1 MVPSPLPFFTEV
13 RYNPPDGRKWSTR
26 RTRVGRYLFP
36 AAYNPIPNFG
46 EIGLVDNRH
55 KHVILDQEP
64 GRSLTT
70 DIFQATILMNDR
82 RIHQSVRLANN
93 ARSTIAL
100 QPELAKQQELDTNIP
115 KYLASCWFRSHS
127 SR

>member
-13 RYNPPDGRKWSTR
+13 RYNPPDGRKWSSSH
-26 RTRVGRYLFP
+26 TRVGRYLFP

-46 EIGLVDNRH
+46 EAGLVHNRH
-55 KHVILDQEP
+55 EHVILDQET

-70 DIFQATILMNDR
+70 DIFQATILMDDH
-82 RIHQSVRLANN
+82 IVLQTVRLVNN

-100 QPELAKQQELDTNIP
+100 QQIGR
-115 KYLASCWFRSHS
+115 ASCRE
-127 SR
+127 RV